1 MAGISN
7 ERTAFGDTANL
18 DSFGR
23 LRVSEPYTILDTKQI
38 MDNLPLFYD
47 DQLVSG
53 SGVTSTYHKNRAS
66 SIMTVSANTAGKRV
80 RQSKIRGTYQPGK
93 SLLVLN
99 TFVIG
104 VGTSGVTKRM
114 GYFDENN
121 GLFLMQDGG
130 TLSLVRRS
138 FGSGSVVDT
147 IYPQVEWNLDQ
158 LDGTGRSRVVLDI
171 TKTQILF
178 IDMEWLGVGRVRFGF
193 VIDGKVYYVHEINN
207 ANYLNLVYMSTPNL
221 PIRYEIE
228 NDGTGAECSLEQICA
243 SIISEG
249 GQQATVLQSYVSRN
263 GTAFTLAAQEVY
275 SPVISLRLKQSHIG
289 TRISPVQVEIMATGS
304 VNYEWRLLLNPTIA
318 GTDTASWIPNS
329 NSAVEYDI
337 SRTNLNVVTGG
348 HILSGGYGASTNQSR
363 SQITGITRSYLSIG
377 TNIANES
384 DELVLAIANI
394 DGSGGTI
401 YAGVVVDEYS

>member
-1 MAGISN
+1 
-7 ERTAFGDTANL
+7 
-18 DSFGR
+18 
-23 LRVSEPYTILDTKQI
+23 
-38 MDNLPLFYD
+38 
-47 DQLVSG
+47 
-53 SGVTSTYHKNRAS
+53 
-66 SIMTVSANTAGKRV
+66 
-80 RQSKIRGTYQPGK
+80 
-93 SLLVLN
+93 
-99 TFVIG
+99 
-104 VGTSGVTKRM
+104 M

-147 IYPQVEWNLDQ
+147 LYPQVEWNLDQ

-207 ANYLNLVYMSTPNL
+207 ANYLNLVYMYTPNV

-228 NDGTGAECSLEQICA
+228 NDGTGDECSLEQICA

-263 GTAFTLAAQEVY
+263 GNAFTLAAQDVY

-304 VNYEWRLLLNPTIA
+304 INYEWRLLLNPNIA
-318 GTDTASWIPNS
+318 GTDTASWIPSS

-337 SRTNLNVVTGG
+337 SRTNLNTVTGG
-348 HILSGGYGASTNQSR
+348 HILSGGYGASTVQSR

-394 DGSGGTI
+394 DGAGGTI